1 MRKMEASDKFQGLC
15 LVSYQ
20 GSDFMLV
27 YDAMPPSV
35 RELVRNSSF
44 NLCAACVRDM
54 AMSQALLQN
63 TTYVSP
69 QHYELAVKE
78 METMIRCEE
87 V

>member
-1 MRKMEASDKFQGLC
+1 MPKMQASDKFQGLC
-15 LVSYQ
+15 LQSSQ
-20 GSDFMLV
+20 GSMFMSY
-27 YDAMPPSV
+27 YDVMPPAT

-44 NLCAACVRDM
+44 NLCAACVRDR
-54 AMSQALLQN
+54 AVIQAGRQMLNFPLL
-63 TTYVSP
+63 

>member
-1 MRKMEASDKFQGLC
+1 MPKMQASDKFQGLC
-15 LVSYQ
+15 LESSQ
-20 GSDFMLV
+20 GSMFMSY
-27 YDAMPPSV
+27 YDVMPPAT

-44 NLCAACVRDM
+44 NLCAACVQHM
-54 AMSQALLQN
+54 AYKYKQANQPALL
-63 TTYVSP
+63 P